1 MSEVIKMNY
10 PAMQEMAQHCKS
22 TAQRLLETVRMAQQI
37 SQEMQ
42 NGALVG
48 DAGEAF
54 SNALTGAFVNSVNKL
69 SQKFDEL
76 AKDIEGAVADMQA
89 SDKGAGGLFN

>member
-1 MSEVIKMNY
+1 MSEVIKLNY
-10 PAMQEMAQHCKS
+10 PAMQEMAQQCK
-22 TAQRLLETVRMAQQI
+22 TASQRLLETVRLAQQI
-37 SQEMQ
+37 SSEMQ

-54 SNALTGAFVNSVNKL
+54 ANALTSAFVPAVNKL
-69 SQKFDEL
+69 SQKLEEE
-76 AKDIEGAVADMQA
+76 AKDIEGAIADMQA

>member
-10 PAMQEMAQHCKS
+10 PAMQEMAQHCKATS
-22 TAQRLLETVRMAQQI
+22 QRLMETVRLANQLAQQ
-37 SQEMQ
+37 MQ

-54 SNALTGAFVNSVNKL
+54 GGALTTAFIPSVNRL
-69 SQKFDEL
+69 SQKFEEL
-76 AKDIEGAVADMQA
+76 AKDIEGAIADMRS
-89 SDKGAGGLFN
+89 SDSGARSLFD